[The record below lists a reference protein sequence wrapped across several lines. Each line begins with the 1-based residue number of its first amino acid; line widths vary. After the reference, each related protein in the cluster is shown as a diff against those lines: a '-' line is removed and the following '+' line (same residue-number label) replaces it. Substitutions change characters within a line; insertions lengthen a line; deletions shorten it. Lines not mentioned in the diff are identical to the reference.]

1 MNHSGQAK
9 GQLGG
14 QASGHK
20 NLIFS
25 RNINT
30 CPLCPQEI
38 YKKQIKTK
46 KERVYI
52 KKGYVVKISWTLWT

>member
-1 MNHSGQAK
+1 MNHSGQAS

-14 QASGHK
+14 QSRGHK
-20 NLIFS
+20 NPLFS
-25 RNINT
+25 REIII
-30 CPLCPQEI
+30 CPPCPQEI

-52 KKGYVVKISWTLWT
+52 KKGYVSKISGTLWT